1 MDGQPYPTSN
11 AQQLRVVKQLLWDV
25 ISLHLYPAERDEIR
39 RALGNSL
46 LDDNETLFAEAG
58 ALADILG
65 DVQLNTSAL
74 LARHQ
79 LCSNP
84 QRSMV
89 ESEIRLLIDR
99 LHASAAVSPFG
110 SAVVKERDPE
120 SLLPRQG
127 KRDKAVLE
135 YVTTVAQIVESSGR
149 PPSAGLPPRPPSTAV
164 SSSSRPGTSSRPPT
178 ALSASASA
186 SISLPSPLS
195 RPGTASPTLPGSR
208 PSTASSAASSAA
220 TRYTDAPS
228 VVAGVADK
236 LNVSSI
242 DAVRETLRTALLD
255 ERAALLEDVEYLQ
268 GLLEAEADLQV
279 RAAAPPPS
287 LTELKDYSS
296 RLAVVVADEEARVE
310 HEVRVSAMFAAA
322 ERQQSKPGRL
332 RGMVDASRRPTSG
345 GGSPGSVVKAG
356 PPLETAPASVH
367 PPLRRISASASG
379 GTQTFVVHGGGDE
392 TILQQHRQ
400 PSELSTGL
408 AEAMATSADEG
419 NGSLGPASTSSRAA
433 PLAAVRRP
441 GSGGG
446 SSRGSAAS
454 VAALT
459 GIPPLRSVAPLP
471 PTQASP
477 SACANGSPAAAA
489 RGSNTNASATPS
501 AAADSNGQGSSP
513 AGPSGRLL
521 HAPSPGRLRPA
532 AATAIPQAQVHSQAP
547 QPQQISPSQPYTH
560 HDKSAPVL
568 TRPNL
573 AHGIAAPPSTAPG
586 LSSSPAKAGT
596 GALLLAAPATISNVG
611 SVNTVAQTG
620 LRPVLSRSGS
630 AGRGATKGMAG
641 APASVPVNGSISST
655 PRAGSRASST
665 PISGDSPAGKAAS
678 GGISGSTV
686 IARLNATGAAATESH
701 GMAVQ
706 PRALLG
712 NKQSVVEVL
721 DEEVDKVKGGVA
733 AILERYNI
741 RASTPSAPGAAATAA
756 AAAVVAAPPASSR
769 GAS

>member
-1 MDGQPYPTSN
+1 MDGQPCPTSN

-39 RALGNSL
+39 RTLGNSL

-89 ESEIRLLIDR
+89 ETEIRLLVDR

-110 SAVVKERDPE
+110 STVVKERDPE

-135 YVTTVAQIVESSGR
+135 YVTTVAQIVETGGR

-195 RPGTASPTLPGSR
+195 RPGTASPTIPGSR
-208 PSTASSAASSAA
+208 PSTASSAASSTA

-287 LTELKDYSS
+287 LAELKDYSS
-296 RLAVVVADEEARVE
+296 RLAAVVANEEARVE

-322 ERQQSKPGRL
+322 ERQQNKPGRL

-345 GGSPGSVVKAG
+345 GGSPGPVLKTAS
-356 PPLETAPASVH
+356 PPETAPASVH
-367 PPLRRISASASG
+367 PPVRRTSASG
-379 GTQTFVVHGGGDE
+379 GTQTLVLHGGGDE
-392 TILQQHRQ
+392 TTLQQHRLPFE
-400 PSELSTGL
+400 PST
-408 AEAMATSADEG
+408 APAAAMATSADAG
-419 NGSLGPASTSSRAA
+419 SGSLAAASTSSRAT

-441 GSGGG
+441 GSGGS
-446 SSRGSAAS
+446 SSRSSAAS
-454 VAALT
+454 VVALA
-459 GIPPLRSVAPLP
+459 GIAPVGGLRSVAPLP
-471 PTQASP
+471 PTRLSP
-477 SACANGSPAAAA
+477 PACANGSPAAV
-489 RGSNTNASATPS
+489 GNTNASPS
-501 AAADSNGQGSSP
+501 AAAADSDGLGSSP
-513 AGPSGRLL
+513 VGPSSRLL
-521 HAPSPGRLRPA
+521 HSPSPGRLRPA
-532 AATAIPQAQVHSQAP
+532 AATAMPHAQVHNETPHS
-547 QPQQISPSQPYTH
+547 QQISPAQPYPH
-560 HDKSAPVL
+560 HDKSPPLL
-568 TRPNL
+568 TPPNL
-573 AHGIAAPPSTAPG
+573 AHGMAASSCTARG
-586 LSSSPAKAGT
+586 LSPSPAKAGT
-596 GALLLAAPATISNVG
+596 GGLSVAPATMSNVG
-611 SVNTVAQTG
+611 TVNMVAQPG
-620 LRPVLSRSGS
+620 LRPVRPRSDSVGRS
-630 AGRGATKGMAG
+630 ATGGATKTPAG
-641 APASVPVNGSISST
+641 APASLSVNGSANSATRAGNRVSST
-655 PRAGSRASST
+655 TVG
-665 PISGDSPAGKAAS
+665 GDAPAGKAVPS
-678 GGISGSTV
+678 GSPGSTV
-686 IARLNATGAAATESH
+686 IARLSAAGGAGTESN

-712 NKQSVVEVL
+712 NKHSLVEVL

-741 RASTPSAPGAAATAA
+741 RASTPSAPAVAATTA
-756 AAAVVAAPPASSR
+756 AAAVVAPPPANSR
-769 GAS
+769 GGS